1 MPRREGDKMGKARA
15 RLRKLG
21 QRGMT
26 TAEYAVGTVAAVT
39 GVGVLVG
46 FFQNDAF
53 HKFLEEIVKA
63 LIRWILASVGI
74 SI

>member
-1 MPRREGDKMGKARA
+1 MSKAGA
-15 RLRKLG
+15 KLRSLG

-39 GVGVLVG
+39 GVGVLVSI
-46 FFQNDAF
+46 FQNDAF
-53 HKFLEEIVKA
+53 RKFLEELVMA
-63 LIRWILASVGI
+63 LLRWILSSVGI

>member
-1 MPRREGDKMGKARA
+1 MSEARA
-15 RLRKLG
+15 KLRGLG

-39 GVGVLVG
+39 GVGAMVG
-46 FFQNDAF
+46 FFQNEDF
-53 HKFLEEIVKA
+53 RRFIGEIIKA

-74 SI
+74 NI

>member
-1 MPRREGDKMGKARA
+1 MGKAGA
-15 RLRKLG
+15 KLRTLG

-39 GVGVLVG
+39 GVGVLVS

-53 HKFLEEIVKA
+53 RKFLEELVKA

-74 SI
+74 NI